1 MSAKGSTPRN
11 MARRDTPDRRRGAS
25 EADGTAH
32 ALCPRMTPT
41 ATPKQAET
49 QTTQADEEQVNPGDP
64 GPEMPEPRV
73 PQDPRDPSRM
83 PPGMNAP
90 PAI

>member
-1 MSAKGSTPRN
+1 
-11 MARRDTPDRRRGAS
+11 
-25 EADGTAH
+25 
-32 ALCPRMTPT
+32 MTPT

-73 PQDPRDPSRM
+73 PLDPRDPSRM

-90 PAI
+90 RTRATHHWVSRA